1 MGGNLVNNIAGKA
14 FLPDSTYEDTII
26 VVDDTVTIYNGGL
39 DTIFIVETD
48 STAEDAKIRVNA
60 IEIVKN
66 YGYAIQGVDPINGI
80 IGLIPGAAP
89 KVVNMNL
96 FGINVSGMFEES
108 TLPYNELHTNEQWNW
123 LSELRPETLRFPSGE
138 YGEFAMLLKNRDG
151 TDAQGYGFNI
161 EEIYK
166 Y

>member
-1 MGGNLVNNIAGKA
+1 
-14 FLPDSTYEDTII
+14 
-26 VVDDTVTIYNGGL
+26 
-39 DTIFIVETD
+39 
-48 STAEDAKIRVNA
+48 
-60 IEIVKN
+60 
-66 YGYAIQGVDPINGI
+66 
-80 IGLIPGAAP
+80 
-89 KVVNMNL
+89 
-96 FGINVSGMFEES
+96 
-108 TLPYNELHTNEQWNW
+108 LHTNEQWNW